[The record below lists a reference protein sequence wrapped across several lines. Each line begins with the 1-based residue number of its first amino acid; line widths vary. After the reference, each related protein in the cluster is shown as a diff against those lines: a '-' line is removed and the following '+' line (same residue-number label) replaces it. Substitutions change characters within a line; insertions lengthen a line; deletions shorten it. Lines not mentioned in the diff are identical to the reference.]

1 MQRISNSINNS
12 RSGLRQNTFILNTDD
27 ILYLDEKKGGSLI
40 FLDCSVNNLEINL
53 PPVNGSRG
61 IFFNFVIENI
71 VNEGTIS
78 FYAYDETGNAET
90 KIKIKQHTDSDAVN
104 NYIISIDTS
113 TRNWIG
119 ENFQIVS
126 DGEFWFITN
135 LSYNETFVTLLNSG
149 LSVKEDSNTDGNL
162 LTATGTGIVIGES
175 NLTFDGNEL
184 VVKGDI
190 VLRNDLTNTNNV
202 VTFKDNNIVLSDNI
216 DGCDIKTTNILNDY
230 WIQCGIDIDGS
241 NNNDKSG
248 YSVAL
253 SPNGKFLVVGS
264 PFHDSNK
271 GAARVFNYNL
281 GNWAQIGDDING
293 GLVDDNLGFSVDI
306 NNYGDIIA
314 VGSPYSNG
322 SSGNNDCGIVQIYH
336 YNPIGGEGSGDWE
349 QLGDDIDGEAEDDKS
364 GYSVSL
370 NYKGDIVAIGAPEND
385 GTASNAGHVRVYQYN
400 PTGGGEGTGS
410 WEKLGNDIE
419 GVAEGD
425 KSGSIVSLNSRGDIV
440 AIGSPNHDSDR
451 GHVRVF
457 RWNETE
463 WLQMGSD
470 IDGENIDDLFGTS
483 LNLSANGFTLAIG
496 SAGINPGY
504 IKIFYYNN
512 DSLTWSQIGS
522 NLESEQTMS
531 LSLSGTGRYLG
542 IGLPTSGNVKLYYW
556 NKYFWKVIGSNI
568 EGESTGDK
576 FGFSISLSGDGHM
589 FAVGAPENEDAG
601 TLNGSTRVFTRT
613 DALKNIVTE
622 SEKNLKIST
631 GVEIEAPSYTINF
644 LEIGDAV
651 YEIKS
656 ATDDI
661 EIDLSN
667 AINVGQHGFIT
678 FIFGGTVPNNF
689 TFKTGVG
696 WHFTLTGPGNDTPNI
711 LKLPNNVNTYYYSIF
726 EKSKVMLTY
735 RENIAVTA

>member
-78 FYAYDETGNAET
+78 FYAYDETGTAET
-90 KIKIKQHTDSDAVN
+90 KIKIKQHTDSDAVD

-149 LSVKEDSNTDGNL
+149 LSVKEDSNTDGNI

-202 VTFKDNNIVLSDNI
+202 VAFKDNNIVLSDNI
-216 DGCDIKTTNILNDY
+216 DGCDIKTSNILNDY
-230 WIQCGIDIDGS
+230 WIQCGIDINGS
-241 NNNDKSG
+241 DNNDKSG

-271 GAARVFNYNL
+271 GVTRVYKFEL
-281 GNWAQIGDDING
+281 GNWSQIGNDIDG
-293 GLVDDNLGFSVDI
+293 EAAGDKLGFSVNI
-306 NNYGDIIA
+306 NNDGEIVAIGAPENDGTA
-314 VGSPYSNG
+314 SNAG
-322 SSGNNDCGIVQIYH
+322 HVRVYKWDSSQWNLLDA
-336 YNPIGGEGSGDWE
+336 
-349 QLGDDIDGEAEDDKS
+349 DIDGKAEDDKS

-385 GTASNAGHVRVYQYN
+385 GTASNAGHVRVYQYTTN
-400 PTGGGEGTGS
+400 VNSEGVSSNT
-410 WEKLGNDIE
+410 WEKLGKDIE

-440 AIGSPNHDSDR
+440 AIGSPNYDSDR
-451 GHVRVF
+451 GHTRVF

-470 IDGENIDDLFGTS
+470 IDGENEDDLFGTS
-483 LNLSANGFTLAIG
+483 LNLSANGLTLAVG

-568 EGESTGDK
+568 EAESTGDK

-613 DALKNIVTE
+613 DVLKNIVTE

-661 EIDLSN
+661 EIDFSN

-678 FIFGGTVPNNF
+678 FKFGGTVPNNF